1 MVLSIAQWRSGLV
14 VSLCEAPA
22 TSSECAMDDSCR
34 HERRVRRAGCA
45 TGRWFLRKTAL
56 QIVKATIAEASRGD
70 TSGCCK
76 GGDSAEISV
85 WKVVRESFASCEKM

>member
-1 MVLSIAQWRSGLV
+1 MSAQWTIV
-14 VSLCEAPA
+14 VA
-22 TSSECAMDDSCR
+22 TRDEC
-34 HERRVRRAGCA
+34 VGAGCA

-85 WKVVRESFASCEKM
+85 WKVVRESFASCEKMWFIEEQ